1 MSRYCRC
8 GTALAADNTTR
19 LCGACQTTREDGAPD
34 VPAEFWQ
41 TDVMAAALDSGDL
54 GRVLRAYRC
63 HPYHRQRVSQMV
75 VAGWLH
81 MSQAA
86 VCRIEQGR
94 RRVTIDE
101 IANVTR
107 VLGMPVA
114 LPWVAQPE
122 VGEDVDPL
130 SRRSLFGA
138 GVGAAF
144 GLSATTAPAAARE
157 VDPELASHWMTLL
170 RVLGRHDAMVG
181 ARDVLDTAGHELG
194 LITRHR
200 QVARGELH
208 IQLIGVEA
216 RWAWFASW
224 LSHDSGD
231 WHRRDAWIDRALQLA
246 QAADDH
252 EMVAWVLLWQSRW
265 AAMRHDA
272 PRAIALADAARHTP
286 GTTDKTRALCAFK
299 QAHAHALA
307 ANATSCQRSLADA
320 YRLLDHAAPSDRP
333 MPNKR
338 IRTAGRRKPALCPG
352 RRSPLL
358 ARAAAVKGDSDAR
371 RGPGPLALRP
381 HARPRNPVRP
391 PRARLRRGRRTG
403 PCRGRGHDGAG
414 HRARDAVGHHLA
426 RADATR
432 STAHRLE
439 CPGRRGLPRG
449 TRRDLTPGS
458 AVVATRRAAPRCA
471 TRRRRRTAAPTHRP
485 PPT

>member
-1 MSRYCRC
+1 MI
-8 GTALAADNTTR
+8 
-19 LCGACQTTREDGAPD
+19 
-34 VPAEFWQ
+34 
-41 TDVMAAALDSGDL
+41 
-54 GRVLRAYRC
+54 
-63 HPYHRQRVSQMV
+63 

-86 VCRIEQGR
+86 VCRIETGR

-101 IANVTR
+101 IANVAH

-114 LPWVAQPE
+114 LPWAAQPE

-130 SRRSLFGA
+130 SRRSLLGA

-144 GLSATTAPAAARE
+144 GLNATTAPAAARE

-246 QAADDH
+246 QAVDDR

-272 PRAIALADAARHTP
+272 PRATALADAARHTP

-307 ANATSCQRSLADA
+307 GDARSCQRSLADA

-333 MPNKR
+333 TPTTEFGRQDEGSPPCVLADEARCWLELRPSKAIQTLEEVLRLWPSNRMR
-338 IRTAGRRKPALCPG
+338 GRGIQYARLALACAAAGEVD
-352 RRSPLL
+352 
-358 ARAAAVKGDSDAR
+358 RAAAEGMT
-371 RGPGPLALRP
+371 ALEI
-381 HARPRNPVRP
+381 
-391 PRARLRRGRRTG
+391 
-403 PCRGRGHDGAG
+403 
-414 HRARDAVGHHLA
+414 ARD
-426 RADATR
+426 TR
-432 STAHRLE
+432 SDITLRELKRLD
-439 CPGRRGLPRG
+439 RRLA
-449 TRRDLTPGS
+449 GS
-458 AVVATRRAAPRCA
+458 DVPAAADFHEAVATL
-471 TRRRRRTAAPTHRP
+471 
-485 PPT
+485 

>member
-1 MSRYCRC
+1 
-8 GTALAADNTTR
+8 
-19 LCGACQTTREDGAPD
+19 
-34 VPAEFWQ
+34 
-41 TDVMAAALDSGDL
+41 MAAALDSCDL

-86 VCRIEQGR
+86 VCRIEQSR

-101 IANVTR
+101 IANVAH

-114 LPWVAQPE
+114 LPWASQPE

-130 SRRSLFGA
+130 SRRSLLGA

-144 GLSATTAPAAARE
+144 GLNATTAPAAARE

-200 QVARGELH
+200 QVARGDLH

-246 QAADDH
+246 QAVDDR

-265 AAMRHDA
+265 AAMRHDT
-272 PRAIALADAARHTP
+272 PRAIALADAARRTP
-286 GTTDKTRALCAFK
+286 GTIDKTGGLCAFM

-307 ANATSCQRSLADA
+307 GDAASCERSLSDA
-320 YRLLDHAAPSDRP
+320 RHLVDRAAPSDLP
-333 MPNKR
+333 APNDEFGRQDVGAPHCVLADEARCWLELSAPKAL
-338 IRTAGRRKPALCPG
+338 RTLEEALRLWPTDRTRGRGIQQARLALACEATG
-352 RRSPLL
+352 ELD
-358 ARAAAVKGDSDAR
+358 RAAAEGLK
-371 RGPGPLALRP
+371 ALD
-381 HARPRNPVRP
+381 V
-391 PRARLRRGRRTG
+391 
-403 PCRGRGHDGAG
+403 
-414 HRARDAVGHHLA
+414 ARD
-426 RADATR
+426 TR
-432 STAHRLE
+432 SDITLRELKRLD
-439 CPGRRGLPRG
+439 RRLA
-449 TRRDLTPGS
+449 GS
-458 AVVATRRAAPRCA
+458 DVPAAADFHEALATL
-471 TRRRRRTAAPTHRP
+471 
-485 PPT
+485 